1 MWGALPLYLEGRGW
15 GNAAGTE
22 GAEEVDSGPSER
34 GQAWAGA
41 VGLERWVLKSQF
53 LFLGAFWVLGPG
65 ASAS

>member
-1 MWGALPLYLEGRGW
+1 MCLEGRGW

-22 GAEEVDSGPSER
+22 GAEEVDLGPSER
-34 GQAWAGA
+34 GPGLGRGC
-41 VGLERWVLKSQF
+41 GLERWVLKSQF